1 MGTTRRNHTATLL
14 SDGTVLVAGG
24 YNGSYI
30 NSPEIYNP
38 STQSFVATASS
49 MSVSRRYPTATLL
62 PSGQVLFAG
71 GFQST
76 INGALA
82 TTELYT
88 KSSATSF
95 SLAAPLDTARG
106 RHTATSLV
114 GGNYVLIAGG
124 FDGSATLSSVEIY
137 GIAANQF
144 TPIAAMG
151 GPRYRHTES
160 LLPNGSVLITGGDS
174 GSGALATTE
183 IYIPFNN

>member
-1 MGTTRRNHTATLL
+1 
-14 SDGTVLVAGG
+14 
-24 YNGSYI
+24 
-30 NSPEIYNP
+30 
-38 STQSFVATASS
+38 
-49 MSVSRRYPTATLL
+49 
-62 PSGQVLFAG
+62 
-71 GFQST
+71 
-76 INGALA
+76 
-82 TTELYT
+82 
-88 KSSATSF
+88 
-95 SLAAPLDTARG
+95 
-106 RHTATSLV
+106 V

-160 LLPNGSVLITGGDS
+160 LLPNGSVLITGGDN